1 MRLFL
6 RSSLV
11 ILWFCGFGQFSASLT
26 EAEDGTT
33 HSTSCTNHSR
43 EAKQGDQPRIAF
55 VTNQQA
61 SFWNIAEVGCQD
73 AAEDFD
79 VKVDVRFP
87 SEATATKQKQ
97 VVEDLLTSG
106 IEAMAISPIDA
117 ANQKDM
123 LNQWASKIPLITQDS
138 DAPDSNRLLYIGV
151 DNYAAGRT
159 VGKLIKQAYPNGAQ
173 LILCI
178 GRTEQNNAQKRLQ
191 GVIDELLDRPDE
203 FSWKNEVGKVEGD
216 KFTVLTTLIDQ
227 GAAQVAKQK
236 VEDALNSYPEVE
248 VFVGLFAYNPPA
260 ILQALKQANRLGKI
274 KVAAFDEDDLTLQ
287 GVKDGHVIGTVVQN
301 PYEYGY
307 QSIRV
312 LSEILKGNRKVIP
325 ETKYIDI
332 PARAVTVDGREVGGV
347 KSELLEDFWAD
358 LKQKTGK

>member
-1 MRLFL
+1 MQVVL
-6 RSSLV
+6 RCSL
-11 ILWFCGFGQFSASLT
+11 IALLIFWIAQFHSIALT
-26 EAEDGTT
+26 HEVVGRTDQNNAEVLG
-33 HSTSCTNHSR
+33 SNHPD
-43 EAKQGDQPRIAF
+43 ELRIAF

-73 AAEDFD
+73 AAEDFG

-106 IEAMAISPIDA
+106 IQAMAISPIDA
-117 ANQKDM
+117 VNQKDM
-123 LNQWASKIPLITQDS
+123 LNQWAAKIPLITQDS

-151 DNYAAGRT
+151 DNYQAGRT
-159 VGKLIKQAYPNGAQ
+159 VGKLIKQAFPNGAK

-191 GVIDELLDRPDE
+191 GVIDELMDRPDE
-203 FSWKNEVGKVEGD
+203 FSWKNEVGRVAGE

-236 VEDALNSYPEVE
+236 VEDAINSYPEVE
-248 VFVGLFAYNPPA
+248 IFVGLFAYNPPA
-260 ILQALKQANRLGKI
+260 ILQALKQANRLGRI
-274 KVAAFDEDDLTLQ
+274 KVAGFDEDDLTLQ

-307 QSIRV
+307 QSVRI
-312 LSEILKGNRKVIP
+312 LAEILKGNRDVIP
-325 ETKYIDI
+325 QNKYIDI
-332 PARAVTVDGREVGGV
+332 PARAVTLDGRDVGGV